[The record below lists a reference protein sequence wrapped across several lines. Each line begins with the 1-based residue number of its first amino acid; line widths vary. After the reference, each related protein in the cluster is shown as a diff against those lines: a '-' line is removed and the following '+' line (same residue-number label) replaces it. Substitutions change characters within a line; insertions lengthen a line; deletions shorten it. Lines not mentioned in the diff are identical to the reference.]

1 DKVTVNATNG
11 NDQLGIA
18 AANGVITVSGLA
30 EQVTIAHSE
39 AIDQLLIS
47 GGDGNDAISAGNG
60 LGVLASLTID
70 GGAGNDTIT
79 GGDGDD
85 LLLGGDGNDLVI
97 GGRGADGALLG
108 AGDDTFVWNPGDGS
122 DHVNGQDGLDTLLF
136 NGANVNEKIDI
147 FASGT
152 HAAFTRD
159 VANIAMDLNQVEHIQ
174 F

>member
-1 DKVTVNATNG
+1 
-11 NDQLGIA
+11 
-18 AANGVITVSGLA
+18 
-30 EQVTIAHSE
+30 
-39 AIDQLLIS
+39 
-47 GGDGNDAISAGNG
+47 GNG

-85 LLLGGDGNDLVI
+85 LLLGRDGNDLVI

-108 AGDDTFVWNPGDGS
+108 AGGGTFVWDPGDGS
-122 DHVNGQDGLDTLLF
+122 HHAHGPGRLGTLLV

-174 F
+174 FNALGGVDNITVSDLAGTGVTQVAIDLAGTLGGATGDGAADT